1 MTRFEPVD
9 PRLRLAIRK
18 WAIGVRPA
26 LEQSL
31 RYILAML
38 DGEIAPPAPPV
49 YADDAMPYAAPPT
62 ATAAPGRILG
72 IVGFV
77 LSFFFL
83 LDIGGLILCII
94 ALVQARRAGRTNGLA
109 VAGIVVSAVSIVVS
123 AVVIILGVS
132 ALVDAA
138 QTCARLG
145 NGVHVVGSSTY
156 TCTPTSF
163 YVRTGG

>member
-1 MTRFEPVD
+1 MT
-9 PRLRLAIRK
+9 
-18 WAIGVRPA
+18 
-26 LEQSL
+26 
-31 RYILAML
+31 
-38 DGEIAPPAPPV
+38 DGEIAPPAPPPYSGASV
-49 YADDAMPYAAPPT
+49 PYAAPPST
-62 ATAAPGRILG
+62 AAAPGRTLG

-94 ALVQARRAGRTNGLA
+94 ALVQARRAGQRNGLA
-109 VAGIVVSAVSIVVS
+109 VAGIVVSVVGILVS
-123 AVVIILGVS
+123 AVVVILGVS
-132 ALVDAA
+132 ALIDAA